1 MTQESTPNE
10 SNRGRWWLEVLRT
23 MRPHQWVKNLF
34 VLAPLFF
41 ARQYAEPEALAAG
54 LVAALL
60 FCLTAGTVY
69 LFNDIADRHQDRKH
83 PTKRHRPIASG
94 RLSVSTARYAA
105 WAAGATSLGVAA
117 IVDGWLA
124 AVLGGYLVM
133 NLAYSRV
140 LKEWAFVDVG
150 IIATGFVL
158 RVLAGSVAV
167 GVMLSEWLVLCTFLL
182 ACFLGLGKR
191 CHELILR
198 RAGAVDETRRGWSDY
213 RPEQIE
219 AALFFVGG
227 LTVAAYTIYTL
238 TASLPDQPLRTRHTP
253 FNHPLL
259 PVTVPLVV
267 LGLARFYQL
276 VQRQTPAS
284 PTETML
290 RDPVVLATG
299 AVWGLVLVGFLM
311 F

>member
-1 MTQESTPNE
+1 MTEETAESGPE
-10 SNRGRWWLEVLRT
+10 PRGWWFEVLRT

-41 ARQYAEPEALAAG
+41 ARQYTEVDAVLQGLA
-54 LVAALL
+54 AALL

-69 LFNDIADRHQDRKH
+69 LVNDIADRHEDRNH
-83 PTKRHRPIASG
+83 PTKRHRPIPSG
-94 RLSVSTARYAA
+94 RLSVRTAQLAA
-105 WAAGATSLGVAA
+105 WAAGLTSLGAA
-117 IVDGWLA
+117 AFVDVWLV
-124 AVLGGYLVM
+124 AVLGGYLVL

-140 LKEWAFVDVG
+140 LKQWAFVDIG
-150 IIATGFVL
+150 IIAGGFVL

-198 RAGAVDETRRGWSDY
+198 RAGAVDETRRGWSRY

-238 TASLPDQPLRTRHTP
+238 TASLPDQPLRTQHTP
-253 FNHPLL
+253 FTHPLL

-276 VQRQTPAS
+276 VQREVPAS

-290 RDPVVLATG
+290 RDPVLLATG
-299 AVWGLVLVGFLM
+299 AIWAATLVAFVVV
-311 F
+311 